1 MPLLQRIAI
10 AAGWLG
16 RLPHVEA
23 HARISFRKDTPE
35 RKEDQVQEAVAIAWV
50 AYQRLL
56 ARGQGDRAFAGP
68 LAGYAVRQ
76 VRAGR
81 HAGIP
86 QDSAKDVLSG
96 NAQRNHHFTTATFGA
111 IDTLRLE
118 DRRASIADH
127 VAFVIDFREWMAMQ
141 NRRHRRV
148 LSWLAAGEKPAAVAG
163 RLGVSPA
170 RVSQIRKKCQVSWEA
185 FQPVDA

>member
-1 MPLLQRIAI
+1 MSQFTAQDPVFAEFM
-10 AAGWLG
+10 
-16 RLPHVEA
+16 PHVVS
-23 HARISFRKDTPE
+23 HARIIFRKDTPE
-35 RKEDQVQEAVAIAWV
+35 RKEDHVQETVAMAWV
-50 AYQRLL
+50 CYQRLL

-96 NAQRNHHFTTATFGA
+96 NAQRKHHFTTATFGA
-111 IDTLRLE
+111 ADTLRLE

-127 VAFVIDFREWMAMQ
+127 VAFVIDFKEWVAMQ

-148 LSWLAAGEKPAAVAG
+148 LSWLAAGEKPGAVAG

-170 RVSQIRKKCQVSWEA
+170 RVCQIRKKCQLNWEA
-185 FQPVDA
+185 FQQVDA